1 MANGQSGYYLESDVR
16 KSGGDLQ
23 DLWGGSLDQQAGINK
38 YRGIGRGAGTLAGI
52 LLAGSGAGIPLLAL
66 AGGLGSLGG
75 SLVGGA
81 LGKHK
86 YGSPVKA
93 EKGGLFHRD
102 IAKKQRES
110 VDDYWK
116 GMKEQIGVNTLQ
128 DAITA
133 GMYGSQVQDI
143 FQQGRLALG
152 GQPAGM
158 AMPPSTAASKATLQQ
173 PNTAGIFPDA
183 PTKLKLPQNM
193 LKQPAV
199 YPSAPAVIPKP
210 PLKPAMPAVDFPA
223 SVATPEL
230 LGNVPINQ
238 ISGMQGYTPWE
249 PLKEQYMPY
258 GAFYNSIINKNVAPI
273 SAGSAVMGNQYG
285 GRQIMHQ

>member
-16 KSGGDLQ
+16 ESKGNLQ

-75 SLVGGA
+75 SLLGGA

-86 YGSPVKA
+86 YGAPVKA

-102 IAKKQRES
+102 IAKEQRES

-128 DAITA
+128 DAVTA
-133 GMYGSQVQDI
+133 GMYGSQIQKIAGMGKPMAAPITPNVPISAPVEPQMLGDE
-143 FQQGRLALG
+143 ALG
-152 GQPAGM
+152 QLT
-158 AMPPSTAASKATLQQ
+158 SNWS
-173 PNTAGIFPDA
+173 PDA
-183 PTKLKLPQNM
+183 LQMT
-193 LKQPAV
+193 
-199 YPSAPAVIPKP
+199 APRP